1 MPLPDFHVSEP
12 FTLGIELEMQVVN
25 PPGYDLSQDSSMLI
39 DTVKNQITA
48 GEVKHDITESMLE
61 LATDVCRDI
70 NQAAGQFSAM
80 QKVVLQAAADHHLEI
95 CGGGTHPFQKWQ
107 RQEVCDNERY
117 QRTLE
122 NFGYLIQ
129 QATVFGQHVHV
140 GCASGDDAIYLLHGL
155 SRFVPHFIAL
165 SAASPYM
172 QGTDTRVAKSA
183 ADNYVFNE
191 RKMLDASH
199 VVVFCAKTAMDDAW
213 LKLVVDQEDADGRF
227 ATPEAK
233 AANDKG
239 RKFFADMHR
248 KDLHD
253 DAEWMAKQVYLNV
266 GNFLLG
272 VAALGLDAVPI
283 EGFDAAILDEEFG
296 LKEKGYTSLVVVP
309 VGHHSVEDF
318 NATLPKSRLPQN
330 ITLTEV

>member
-1 MPLPDFHVSEP
+1 MDIISVALKRHSTKAFDASKKPYPGNRPSRSKLYCNTAHPAPTPSHGILLLPARKK
-12 FTLGIELEMQVVN
+12 VN
-25 PPGYDLSQDSSMLI
+25 
-39 DTVKNQITA
+39 A
-48 GEVKHDITESMLE
+48 
-61 LATDVCRDI
+61 
-70 NQAAGQFSAM
+70 
-80 QKVVLQAAADHHLEI
+80 
-95 CGGGTHPFQKWQ
+95 
-107 RQEVCDNERY
+107 
-117 QRTLE
+117 
-122 NFGYLIQ
+122 
-129 QATVFGQHVHV
+129 
-140 GCASGDDAIYLLHGL
+140 
-155 SRFVPHFIAL
+155 
-165 SAASPYM
+165 
-172 QGTDTRVAKSA
+172 RVAKSA